1 MPRATPHPAF
11 GHLLPFG
18 RGEEPWH
25 TNPPVRRLSPEP
37 FAGKIGRGA
46 LARASRTQ
54 AQRFQVRELPVG
66 SFFADFACR
75 SERLIVEVDGSQH
88 VESEHD
94 ERRDSWLNEEGWSV
108 LRFSNRMVLAE
119 RTAVLATILEVLE
132 GRLTGKAEVNGWRYW
147 PRTRNQAFSF
157 SPLGGRRCPK
167 GG

>member
-1 MPRATPHPAF
+1 MAHQSTSQTAFARTLRRKDNEAEEALWHELRA
-11 GHLLPFG
+11 
-18 RGEEPWH
+18 
-25 TNPPVRRLSPEP
+25 RRLNG
-37 FAGKIGRGA
+37 FK
-46 LARASRTQ
+46 
-54 AQRFQVRELPVG
+54 FVRELPVG

-147 PRTRNQAFSF
+147 PRTRNQAFP
-157 SPLGGRRCPK
+157 SPRLGGEGARRADE
-167 GG
+167 GVNGAVLEQV

>member
-18 RGEEPWH
+18 RGE
-25 TNPPVRRLSPEP
+25 
-37 FAGKIGRGA
+37 G
-46 LARASRTQ
+46 
-54 AQRFQVRELPVG
+54 
-66 SFFADFACR
+66 
-75 SERLIVEVDGSQH
+75 IVEVDGSQH

-147 PRTRNQAFSF
+147 PRTRNQAFP
-157 SPLGGRRCPK
+157 SPRLGGEGARRADE
-167 GG
+167 GVNGAVLEQV

>member
-1 MPRATPHPAF
+1 MAHQSTSQTAFARTLRRKDNEAEEALWNELRA
-11 GHLLPFG
+11 
-18 RGEEPWH
+18 
-25 TNPPVRRLSPEP
+25 RRLNG
-37 FAGKIGRGA
+37 FK
-46 LARASRTQ
+46 
-54 AQRFQVRELPVG
+54 FVREMPLGPY
-66 SFFADFACR
+66 FADFACR

-88 VESEHD
+88 VDSEHD
-94 ERRDSWLNEEGWSV
+94 ERRDSWLNKEGWSV

-147 PRTRNQAFSF
+147 PRTRNQACSF